1 MKPVIFG
8 LSGTTLT
15 NDERALF
22 RDADPVGFIL
32 FRRNVE
38 TPDQV
43 RALNDSLRDLS
54 GRADLPLLVDQEGG
68 RVQRLRPPHWM
79 KLPAQQGIGKL
90 NPDTGARAAWLLG
103 RLIAHDTVGAGFNL
117 PCAPCLDL
125 RQPETHD
132 VIGDRAFSAD
142 PDLVAALGAQ
152 VIAGLK
158 AGGALPIIKHLPGHG
173 RATSDSHLALPVIDC
188 GVDELKHTDFRPFR
202 RLARQAP
209 FGMTGHLLFPA
220 IDAEQPSTLSPVVIG
235 EVIRMFCQ
243 FDGFLMSDD
252 IDMQALPGTAA
263 ERALG
268 SLDAGCDGVLQCSG
282 DFATMREVAH
292 AVPEIDKQA
301 RSRLLLAMAMLQRPD
316 AFDAADGLAELEG
329 LLA

>member
-1 MKPVIFG
+1 MKPVFFG
-8 LSGTTLT
+8 LSGTSLT
-15 NDERALF
+15 DDERALF

-32 FRRNVE
+32 FRRNVD

-43 RALNDSLRDLS
+43 RALNDSLRELS

-68 RVQRLRPPHWM
+68 RVQRLQPPHWM
-79 KLPAQQGIGKL
+79 KLPPQQRIGKL
-90 NPDTGARAAWLLG
+90 DPDAGARAAWLLG
-103 RLIAHDTVGAGFNL
+103 RLIAHDAVGAGFNV

-125 RQPETHD
+125 SWPETHD

-142 PDLVAALGAQ
+142 PDRVALLGVQ
-152 VIAGLK
+152 VAAGLK
-158 AGGALPIIKHLPGHG
+158 AGGALPVIKHIPGHG
-173 RATSDSHLALPVIDC
+173 RATSDSHLDLPVIDC

-202 RLARQAP
+202 RLARTAP

-220 IDAEQPSTLSPVVIG
+220 IDADRPSTLSPVVIV
-235 EVIRMFCQ
+235 EVIRMHCN

-263 ERALG
+263 SRAVG

-282 DFATMREVAH
+282 DFATMCDVAD
-292 AVPEIDKQA
+292 AVPEIDSQA
-301 RSRLLLAMAMLQRPD
+301 RARLSLALATLQRPD
-316 AFDAADGLAELEG
+316 AFEAAAGLAELEG